1 MIEEYATVIAT
12 QEDKA
17 VIEVT
22 KTSSCG
28 SCQAKGSCGTVSL
41 ANFFNFQ
48 APRLK
53 VENSLNAKP
62 GDQVLVGIKE
72 NTLVTGSLLLYI
84 VPILSMLLFAIITGF
99 IVQQNFPNIELE
111 LSQTLAG
118 LVGLAA
124 GLVLVRH
131 VSATVFKNS
140 NKAILVKIISH
151 SSQLVSIS
159 DIRS

>member
-1 MIEEYATVIAT
+1 MIEEYATVVAT
-12 QEDKA
+12 DKDNA

-28 SCQAKGSCGTVSL
+28 SCQAKGTCGTASL

-48 APRLK
+48 APRLT

-84 VPILSMLLFAIITGF
+84 VPILSMLLFAIAAGF
-99 IVQQNFPNIELE
+99 IVQEKALSIDLE
-111 LSQTLAG
+111 LSQTISG
-118 LVGLAA
+118 LVGLAV
-124 GLVLVRH
+124 GLVAVRYI
-131 VSATVFKNS
+131 SATVFKNR

-151 SSQLVSIS
+151 SSQLVSVT